1 MNICIFF
8 LKITI
13 EVIQK
18 KRKEKQ
24 TEICTEKY
32 LLDRS
37 TNEKNEKKP
46 APDRLLFYKMKFKKK
61 TQEKRK
67 SGAYSLEK
75 KKKKQDM
82 YKLYAGE

>member
-1 MNICIFF
+1 
-8 LKITI
+8 
-13 EVIQK
+13 
-18 KRKEKQ
+18 
-24 TEICTEKY
+24 
-32 LLDRS
+32 
-37 TNEKNEKKP
+37 
-46 APDRLLFYKMKFKKK
+46 MKFKKK